1 MSMSIWRL
9 CAAGAL
15 SGAAL
20 VSASTLLGAC
30 ASDESG
36 ATLDADAAV
45 SVPSAPDSAPPD
57 EDAEAGPCTADDCEF
72 FPDECTADALCPNG
86 PFDPVNPDRGMD
98 WRTRINVIRGRS
110 ASDVWLAGAVGAM
123 AHFDGTSW
131 SISDVGTK
139 ETQRVLWLRGAGAG
153 EVAFG
158 SFQNVYTR
166 GIGGGDADAAVSAG
180 GWSVRDMP
188 RAPDDFGFALRASWG
203 APGSESLWLATDS
216 TLWRMSLTPDSTFE
230 ILPGIPSGACGVL
243 RCNQILAIHG
253 ASEET
258 IWAVGEHGTA
268 LRITDADADEPVATP
283 FNSLTHVGLT
293 AVWAASDTDVWA
305 VGGTGTIRHYT
316 GDAVRW
322 EVVPNVPTTEN
333 LNAVWGTSS
342 SDVWVAGN
350 GGLVLHFDGTSWSR
364 LKIAGLGARRPD
376 LLTIWSPGPGK
387 VWIGGYGVLL
397 ALGGNP

>member
-1 MSMSIWRL
+1 MSASIWRL

-15 SGAAL
+15 SVATL
-20 VSASTLLGAC
+20 VLASTALGAC

-36 ATLDADAAV
+36 VTVDPDAAV
-45 SVPSAPDSAPPD
+45 SVPPAPDAAPSD
-57 EDAEAGPCTADDCEF
+57 DAEAPCTADDCEF
-72 FPDECTADALCPNG
+72 FPEACTADALCPNG
-86 PFDPVNPDRGMD
+86 PFDPVNPDVGMD

-131 SISDVGTK
+131 TISDVGTK
-139 ETQRVLWLRGAGAG
+139 ETQRVLWLRGSG

-158 SFQNVYTR
+158 SFQQIYTR
-166 GIGGGDADAAVSAG
+166 GAGDADAAVSAG
-180 GWSVRDMP
+180 GWSARDMP
-188 RAPDDFGFALRASWG
+188 RAPDDFGFVLRASWG

-216 TLWRMSLTPDSTFE
+216 TMWRMSVSPESTFE
-230 ILPGIPSGACGVL
+230 ILPGLPSGACGAIQ
-243 RCNQILAIHG
+243 CNQILAIHG
-253 ASEET
+253 ASAKT

-283 FNSLTHVGLT
+283 LNSLTHVGLSG
-293 AVWAASDTDVWA
+293 VWAASDTDVWA

-316 GDAVRW
+316 GDAVQW

-350 GGLVLHFDGTSWSR
+350 GALVLHFDGTSWSR
-364 LKIAGLGARRPD
+364 VKIAGLGARRPD
-376 LLTIWSPGPGK
+376 LHTIWSSGPGK